1 MTEIIIQDL
10 RGKIEAKEVTKPL
23 NKESQ
28 TIETQT
34 ESEFQDI
41 HCKDCVYVASCME
54 ELDFHLENDHGQDEP
69 EESGEHSIFSC
80 NICGEKK
87 TKTGPN

>member
-41 HCKDCVYVASCME
+41 H
-54 ELDFHLENDHGQDEP
+54 
-69 EESGEHSIFSC
+69 
-80 NICGEKK
+80 
-87 TKTGPN
+87 